1 MKNIILTGVPRSGK
15 TAISKKILNEFKNY
29 SLIQGDVITSSYVNM
44 CGLRKDTKNECI
56 ELNMSEAYQMVLDFF
71 NKSIEFEPNLN
82 YLLDYHSLKIEDI
95 IKYLKNGYL
104 VIVFGYPD
112 ATIEEL
118 VENTIKYDEKHD
130 WTYTESVRKLELYFD
145 IWIKDSNNYKE
156 DCMKNNIK
164 FVNVSKNREDVLNNL
179 LDWIKENN
187 S

>member
-15 TAISKKILNEFKNY
+15 TTISKKILNEFKNY

-44 CGLRKDTKNECI
+44 CGLRKDTKNEFV

-71 NKSIEFEPNLN
+71 NNSIEFEPNLN
-82 YLLDYHSLKIEDI
+82 YVLDYHSLKIEDI